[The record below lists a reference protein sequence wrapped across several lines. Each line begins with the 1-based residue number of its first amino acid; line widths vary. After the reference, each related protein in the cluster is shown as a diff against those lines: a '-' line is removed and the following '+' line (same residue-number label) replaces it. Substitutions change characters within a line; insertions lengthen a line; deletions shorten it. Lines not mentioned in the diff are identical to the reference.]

1 MPQHPVHHVQFIS
14 NIPDL
19 LKAVADGGELVMTH
33 NPAYGKEEWSLKR
46 DGKPT
51 RRVLASTAR
60 AAKRKGFI
68 IPTGVLYWSLTV
80 AGERALKRETPQ

>member
-19 LKAVADGGELVMTH
+19 LRAIADGGELVMTH
-33 NPAYGKEEWSLKR
+33 DGEARETWHVAKP
-46 DGKPT
+46 GKPD

-60 AAKRKGFI
+60 AAKRKGYI
-68 IPTGVLYWSLTV
+68 VPSGILYWHLTI
-80 AGERALKRETPQ
+80 AGERARERGKT